1 MQKNEVIIIRNF
13 LQIFMVHANFFLPD
27 FLEIQRQGFF
37 YLLEKGIIEEI
48 QKRNPITNVEKQ
60 LEIYFYPE
68 YYRFTKPLYSIE
80 QALFFK
86 KSYVAKFYVPV
97 QLTDRKK
104 KQIFLKWVLLAHFPL
119 MTNRGHFVLNG
130 SPRVIIHQLVRSP
143 GIYFRENKHEVF
155 SSKWSEKPTTTFRRF
170 YADIICSK
178 GTWLRIESEKDFSM
192 WAKMKKGP
200 KVPLL
205 WFLLGMGLSEKYI
218 FNSVSKPTNLFESF
232 TKEIEKLKKS
242 NSQKEPKYPYVSSP
256 RQAWEEIQ
264 KLFKLKKTSNKS
276 ILSISLSEKKKNFL
290 AETKKKESQPFSK
303 TDGKKLLTIDQQN
316 IQEIPNPKKNQ
327 FSPSIDEKKFLSSQN
342 LQKKSFP
349 RVKSKNISALWDGSK
364 QKKIESFDLGRKWFF
379 NKFMNP
385 RMYNLG
391 KQGRLSINKKLG
403 LTIPAEQTT
412 LTALDLLLATDYLM
426 KMQDGVFEV
435 DDIDHLKNKRVRSSG
450 ECLQEIFSIGFLRL
464 EKSIRFKLNSSSGS
478 SQKLNSRFSQ
488 QNSTFHL
495 QSFLNTRP
503 INGAFR
509 EFFGTHPL
517 SQFMDQINPLAEITH
532 KRRLTSLGPGGI
544 SRDTATLAIRGIHPS
559 HYGRICPIETPE
571 GKNTGLVNSLT
582 TYAKLSS
589 SGFLK
594 SPFYKVLKGQIQKN
608 DGVFFLDPEQEEHFK
623 IATPDLNFTNLGFLP
638 KSSVPVRIGKRF
650 VRMKTH
656 RFSLIG
662 VSSLQ
667 MISVATSFIP
677 FLEHDDANRALMG
690 SNMQRQA
697 VPILKPERPFLG
709 TGLESRVISD
719 SGHALFAKK
728 SGYVLHSSGSSILLY
743 VF

>member
-1 MQKNEVIIIRNF
+1 MT
-13 LQIFMVHANFFLPD
+13 HANYFLPD

-37 YLLEKGIIEEI
+37 YLLEKGIVEEI

-60 LEIYFYPE
+60 IEIFFYPE

-104 KQIFLKWVLLAHFPL
+104 KRIYLKWVLLAHFPL
-119 MTNRGHFVLNG
+119 MTTRGHFVLNG

-155 SSKWSEKPTTTFRRF
+155 SSKWSEKPITTFHRF

-178 GTWLRIESEKDFSM
+178 GTWLRLETDKDFSM

-200 KVPLL
+200 KIPLL

-218 FNSVSKPTNLFESF
+218 LNSVSKPTNLFESF
-232 TKEIEKLKKS
+232 AKEIEKLKKS
-242 NSQKEPKYPYVSSP
+242 NSYKEPKYPYVSSP
-256 RQAWEEIQ
+256 QQAWEQIQ
-264 KLFKLKKTSNKS
+264 KLLKLKKTSNKS
-276 ILSISLSEKKKNFL
+276 KTSLSLSQKKTAYL
-290 AETKKKESQPFSK
+290 TEETKKTNMLSNLDSENIFEMEDKKRK
-303 TDGKKLLTIDQQN
+303 T
-316 IQEIPNPKKNQ
+316 KKNQ
-327 FSPSIDEKKFLSSQN
+327 FLEKRVLQVQSSSLSM
-342 LQKKSFP
+342 KK
-349 RVKSKNISALWDGSK
+349 LD
-364 QKKIESFDLGRKWFF
+364 SFDLGRKWFF

-385 RMYNLG
+385 RMYDLG

-403 LTIPAEQTT
+403 LTIPSEQTT

-464 EKSIRFKLNSSSGS
+464 EKSIRLKLNSSGSFATGGALPLSHSGDFKFS
-478 SQKLNSRFSQ
+478 SQSAQ

-532 KRRLTSLGPGGI
+532 KRRLTSLGPGGV

-589 SGFLK
+589 SGLLK
-594 SPFYKVLKGQIQKN
+594 SPFYKIVKGQIQKN
-608 DGVFFLDPEQEEHFK
+608 AGVFFLDPEQEEHFK
-623 IATPDLNFTNLGFLP
+623 IATPDLNLTPLGFLP
-638 KSSVPVRIGKRF
+638 KSSIPVRLGKRF
-650 VRMKTH
+650 VHMKS
-656 RFSLIG
+656 RRLSLLG
-662 VSSLQ
+662 VSPLQ

-709 TGLESRVISD
+709 TGLEARVISD
-719 SGHALFAKK
+719 SGHAVFAKK
-728 SGYVLHSSGSSILLY
+728 SGYVLYSSGSNIFVY
-743 VF
+743 IF

>member
-1 MQKNEVIIIRNF
+1 
-13 LQIFMVHANFFLPD
+13 MVHPNFFLPD

-37 YLLEKGIIEEI
+37 YLLEKGIVEEI

-60 LEIYFYPE
+60 IEIFFYPE

-104 KQIFLKWVLLAHFPL
+104 KRISLKWVLLAHFPL

-155 SSKWSEKPTTTFRRF
+155 SSKWSEKPTTTFRRY
-170 YADIICSK
+170 YADIICAK
-178 GTWLRIESEKDFSM
+178 GTWLRIESDKDFSL

-200 KVPLL
+200 KIPLL

-218 FNSVSKPTNLFESF
+218 LNSVSKPTNLFESF
-232 TKEIEKLKKS
+232 TKEIEKLNKS
-242 NSQKEPKYPYVSSP
+242 NSYKEPKYPYVSSSQ
-256 RQAWEEIQ
+256 QAWEQIQ
-264 KLFKLKKTSNKS
+264 KLFKLKKSSNKS
-276 ILSISLSEKKKNFL
+276 IATLSSEKKTALL
-290 AETKKKESQPFSK
+290 AEETKKKEAKNTPTGSFSK
-303 TDGKKLLTIDQQN
+303 TPELAEKPATETSTPAGTPALRTSRRTQRRRMSVERVSTSLPGQNPGGWAQEQKKTKATSTALKTNQKKLD
-316 IQEIPNPKKNQ
+316 
-327 FSPSIDEKKFLSSQN
+327 
-342 LQKKSFP
+342 
-349 RVKSKNISALWDGSK
+349 
-364 QKKIESFDLGRKWFF
+364 SFDLGRKWCF

-385 RMYNLG
+385 RMYDLG

-426 KMQDGVFEV
+426 KMQDGVYEI

-450 ECLQEIFSIGFLRL
+450 ECLQDIFSIGFLRL
-464 EKSIRFKLNSSSGS
+464 EKSIRLKLSSSVNGIRS
-478 SQKLNSRFSQ
+478 VDQKLNPRFAQ
-488 QNSTFHL
+488 QSSTFHL

-532 KRRLTSLGPGGI
+532 KRRLTSLGPGGV

-589 SGFLK
+589 SGLLK

-608 DGVFFLDPEQEEHFK
+608 SGVFFLDPEQEEHFK
-623 IATPDLNFTNLGFLP
+623 IATPDLNFTRLGFLP
-638 KSSVPVRIGKRF
+638 KSSIPVRIGKRF
-650 VRMKTH
+650 IRMKPHQLT
-656 RFSLIG
+656 LIG
-662 VSSLQ
+662 VSPLQ

-697 VPILKPERPFLG
+697 VPILRPERPFLG
-709 TGLESRVISD
+709 TGLEARVISD
-719 SGHALFAKK
+719 SGHAVFAKK
-728 SGYVLHSSGSSILLY
+728 SGYVISSSGSSIFIY

>member
-1 MQKNEVIIIRNF
+1 
-13 LQIFMVHANFFLPD
+13 MVHANYFLPD

-37 YLLEKGIIEEI
+37 SLLEKGILEEI
-48 QKRNPITNVEKQ
+48 QKRNPITNFEKQ
-60 LEIYFYPE
+60 IEIFFYPE

-80 QALFFK
+80 QALFLK

-104 KQIFLKWVLLAHFPL
+104 KRIFLKWVLLAHFPL

-143 GIYFRENKHEVF
+143 GIYFRENKHEIF
-155 SSKWSEKPTTTFRRF
+155 SSKWSEKPTTTFHRF
-170 YADIICSK
+170 YADIISAK
-178 GTWLRIESEKDFSM
+178 GTWLRIESEKDFSL

-200 KVPLL
+200 KIPLL
-205 WFLLGMGLSEKYI
+205 WFLLGMGLSEKFI
-218 FNSVSKPTNLFESF
+218 LNSVSKPTNLFESF
-232 TKEIEKLKKS
+232 AKEIEKLKKS

-256 RQAWEEIQ
+256 KQAWEQIQ
-264 KLFKLKKTSNKS
+264 KLLKLKKTSKKS
-276 ILSISLSEKKKNFL
+276 LVSVSLSDKKNAL
-290 AETKKKESQPFSK
+290 STELKKKEA
-303 TDGKKLLTIDQQN
+303 LRQN
-316 IQEIPNPKKNQ
+316 KVQAINFYN
-327 FSPSIDEKKFLSSQN
+327 DNVLVEKKEQRI
-342 LQKKSFP
+342 QK
-349 RVKSKNISALWDGSK
+349 L
-364 QKKIESFDLGRKWFF
+364 ESFDFGRKWFF

-385 RMYNLG
+385 QMYDLG
-391 KQGRLSINKKLG
+391 KQGRFSINKKLG
-403 LTIPAEQTT
+403 LTISPEQTT

-426 KMQDGVFEV
+426 KMQDGIYEV

-464 EKSIRFKLNSSSGS
+464 ERSIRFKFNSSASGQRFQ
-478 SQKLNSRFSQ
+478 SQTQ
-488 QNSTFHL
+488 QSTMFHL

-532 KRRLTSLGPGGI
+532 KRRLTSLGPGGV

-589 SGFLK
+589 SGLLK

-608 DGVFFLDPEQEEHFK
+608 SGVFFLDPEQEEHFK
-623 IATPDLNFTNLGFLP
+623 IATPDLQFTRLGFLP
-638 KSSVPVRIGKRF
+638 KNSIPVRLGKRF
-650 VRMKTH
+650 VRMKPR
-656 RFSLIG
+656 RFALMG
-662 VSSLQ
+662 VSPLQ

-697 VPILKPERPFLG
+697 VPILRPERPFLG
-709 TGLESRVISD
+709 TGLEARVISD
-719 SGHALFAKK
+719 SGHAVFAKK
-728 SGYVLHSSGSSILLY
+728 SGYVFYSSGSNICLY

>member
-1 MQKNEVIIIRNF
+1 
-13 LQIFMVHANFFLPD
+13 MVHPNFFLPD

-37 YLLEKGIIEEI
+37 YLLEKGIVEEI

-60 LEIYFYPE
+60 IEIFFYPE

-104 KQIFLKWVLLAHFPL
+104 KRISLKWVLLAHFPL

-155 SSKWSEKPTTTFRRF
+155 SSKWSEKPTTTFRRY
-170 YADIICSK
+170 YADIICAK
-178 GTWLRIESEKDFSM
+178 GTWLRIESDKDFSL

-200 KVPLL
+200 KIPLL

-218 FNSVSKPTNLFESF
+218 LNSVSKPTNLFESF
-232 TKEIEKLKKS
+232 TKEIEKLNKS
-242 NSQKEPKYPYVSSP
+242 NSYKEPKYPYVSSP
-256 RQAWEEIQ
+256 QQAWEQIQ
-264 KLFKLKKTSNKS
+264 KLFKLKKSSNKS
-276 ILSISLSEKKKNFL
+276 IATLSSEKKTSLL
-290 AETKKKESQPFSK
+290 AEETKKKEAIRQDTRFSDVLADVEEEKRTSRRPK
-303 TDGKKLLTIDQQN
+303 TNKKKLD
-316 IQEIPNPKKNQ
+316 
-327 FSPSIDEKKFLSSQN
+327 
-342 LQKKSFP
+342 
-349 RVKSKNISALWDGSK
+349 
-364 QKKIESFDLGRKWFF
+364 SFDLGRKWFF

-385 RMYNLG
+385 RMYDLG

-426 KMQDGVFEV
+426 KMQDGVYEV

-450 ECLQEIFSIGFLRL
+450 ECLQEILSIGFLRL
-464 EKSIRFKLNSSSGS
+464 EKSIRLKLNSSVNGRGPHRSVD
-478 SQKLNSRFSQ
+478 QKLNPRFAQ
-488 QNSTFHL
+488 QSSTFHL

-532 KRRLTSLGPGGI
+532 KRRLTSLGPGGV

-589 SGFLK
+589 SGLLK

-608 DGVFFLDPEQEEHFK
+608 SGVFFLDPEQEEHFK
-623 IATPDLNFTNLGFLP
+623 IATPDLNFTRLGFLP
-638 KSSVPVRIGKRF
+638 KSSIPVRIGKRF
-650 VRMKTH
+650 IRMKPH
-656 RFSLIG
+656 RLTLIG
-662 VSSLQ
+662 VSPLQ

-697 VPILKPERPFLG
+697 VPILRPERPFLG
-709 TGLESRVISD
+709 TGLEARVISD
-719 SGHALFAKK
+719 SGHAVFAKK
-728 SGYVLHSSGSSILLY
+728 SGYVMSSSGSSIFIY

>member
-1 MQKNEVIIIRNF
+1 MEVEKKLFSN
-13 LQIFMVHANFFLPD
+13 FMVHANFFLPD

-37 YLLEKGIIEEI
+37 YLLEKGIVEEI

-60 LEIYFYPE
+60 IEIFFYPE

-97 QLTDRKK
+97 QLTDRTKK
-104 KQIFLKWVLLAHFPL
+104 RIFLKWVLLAHFPL

-200 KVPLL
+200 KIPLL

-218 FNSVSKPTNLFESF
+218 LNSVSKPTNLFESF

-242 NSQKEPKYPYVSSP
+242 NSSKEPKYPYVSSP
-256 RQAWEEIQ
+256 KQAWEEIQ
-264 KLFKLKKTSNKS
+264 KLLKLKKTSNKS
-276 ILSISLSEKKKNFL
+276 IVSMSLSEKKKAFSTEGNSL
-290 AETKKKESQPFSK
+290 SSKEKTKGRAEKKIAISQKEQQVQ
-303 TDGKKLLTIDQQN
+303 LL
-316 IQEIPNPKKNQ
+316 
-327 FSPSIDEKKFLSSQN
+327 SPSSKGKTRGGEIQKN
-342 LQKKSFP
+342 L
-349 RVKSKNISALWDGSK
+349 
-364 QKKIESFDLGRKWFF
+364 KKIDSFDLGRKWFF

-385 RMYNLG
+385 RMYDLG

-403 LTIPAEQTT
+403 LTIPIEQTT

-464 EKSIRFKLNSSSGS
+464 ERSIRLKLNSSTPGVP
-478 SQKLNSRFSQ
+478 KFRSRFSQ
-488 QNSTFHL
+488 QNSTFQL

-532 KRRLTSLGPGGI
+532 KRRLTSLGPGGV

-589 SGFLK
+589 SGLLK

-608 DGVFFLDPEQEEHFK
+608 SGVFFLDPQQEEHFK
-623 IATPDLNFTNLGFLP
+623 IATPDLNFTPLGFLP
-638 KSSVPVRIGKRF
+638 KSSVPVRLGKRF

-662 VSSLQ
+662 VSPIQ

-697 VPILKPERPFLG
+697 VPIIKPERPFLG
-709 TGLESRVISD
+709 TGFEARVIND
-719 SGHALFAKK
+719 SGHAVFAKK
-728 SGYVLHSSGSSILLY
+728 SGYVMYSSGSSIFIY
-743 VF
+743 IF

>member
-1 MQKNEVIIIRNF
+1 
-13 LQIFMVHANFFLPD
+13 
-27 FLEIQRQGFF
+27 
-37 YLLEKGIIEEI
+37 
-48 QKRNPITNVEKQ
+48 
-60 LEIYFYPE
+60 
-68 YYRFTKPLYSIE
+68 
-80 QALFFK
+80 
-86 KSYVAKFYVPV
+86 
-97 QLTDRKK
+97 
-104 KQIFLKWVLLAHFPL
+104 
-119 MTNRGHFVLNG
+119 MTNRGHFVFNG

-170 YADIICSK
+170 YADIICAK
-178 GTWLRIESEKDFSM
+178 GTWLRIETEKDFSM

-200 KVPLL
+200 KIPLL

-232 TKEIEKLKKS
+232 RKEIEKGNKF
-242 NSQKEPKYPYVSSP
+242 NSQKDPKYSYVSNP
-256 RQAWEEIQ
+256 KQAWEQIQ
-264 KLFKLKKTSNKS
+264 KLLKLKKTTNKS
-276 ILSISLSEKKKNFL
+276 IISLSEKKKKDKKDTKNIQQHLSVKKRKIFPS
-290 AETKKKESQPFSK
+290 AQIKKKMESY
-303 TDGKKLLTIDQQN
+303 
-316 IQEIPNPKKNQ
+316 
-327 FSPSIDEKKFLSSQN
+327 
-342 LQKKSFP
+342 
-349 RVKSKNISALWDGSK
+349 
-364 QKKIESFDLGRKWFF
+364 DLGRKWFF

-385 RMYNLG
+385 QIYDLG

-403 LTIPAEQTT
+403 LTIPAYQTT

-426 KMQDGVFEV
+426 KMQDGVYEV

-464 EKSIRFKLNSSSGS
+464 EKSIRLKLNSINTKTFDIVPTATSVKTFDTVSFSSTSPSDVAEMPNPALAQPDQSPPMQTGQKRTGFGFAQLLVDPSNRRGFGS
-478 SQKLNSRFSQ
+478 IALHQQQISANQKGNSRFSQ
-488 QNSTFHL
+488 QSSTFHF
-495 QSFLNTRP
+495 QSLLNTRP

-532 KRRLTSLGPGGI
+532 KRRLTSLGPGGV

-589 SGFLK
+589 SGLLK

-608 DGVFFLDPEQEEHFK
+608 SGVFFLDPEQEEHFR
-623 IATPDLNFTNLGFLP
+623 IATPDLKSTPLGFLP
-638 KSSVPVRIGKRF
+638 KNSVPIRIGKRF
-650 VRMKTH
+650 IRMKT
-656 RFSLIG
+656 RQFAFIG
-662 VSSLQ
+662 VSPLQ
-667 MISVATSFIP
+667 MISIATSFIP

-697 VPILKPERPFLG
+697 VPVLRPERPFLG
-709 TGLESRVISD
+709 TGLETRVISD
-719 SGHALFAKK
+719 SGHAVFAKK
-728 SGYVLHSSGSSILLY
+728 SGYVISSSGSSISIYL
-743 VF
+743 F

>member
-1 MQKNEVIIIRNF
+1 
-13 LQIFMVHANFFLPD
+13 MVHANFFLPD

-37 YLLEKGIIEEI
+37 YLLEKGIVEEI
-48 QKRNPITNVEKQ
+48 QKRNPITNSENQ
-60 LEIYFYPE
+60 IEIFFYPE

-86 KSYVAKFYVPV
+86 KSYVSKFYVPV
-97 QLTDRKK
+97 QLTDRKRK
-104 KQIFLKWVLLAHFPL
+104 RISLKWVLLAHFPL

-155 SSKWSEKPTTTFRRF
+155 SSKWSEKPTTTFCRF

-178 GTWLRIESEKDFSM
+178 GTWLRIESDKDFSL

-200 KVPLL
+200 KIPLL
-205 WFLLGMGLSEKYI
+205 WFLLGMGLSEKYLY
-218 FNSVSKPTNLFESF
+218 NSVSKPTNLFESF
-232 TKEIEKLKKS
+232 TKESQKKKS
-242 NSQKEPKYPYVSSP
+242 SRAGSSLKEPKYPYVSSP
-256 RQAWEEIQ
+256 QQAWEQIQ
-264 KLFKLKKTSNKS
+264 KLLKLKKTSNKS
-276 ILSISLSEKKKNFL
+276 IVSLSLSREVSAASEANRASRAVEASDTKNTEILDGSQTRSTDSKQKEKKKLQMIHCVEKN
-290 AETKKKESQPFSK
+290 KKKLESY
-303 TDGKKLLTIDQQN
+303 
-316 IQEIPNPKKNQ
+316 
-327 FSPSIDEKKFLSSQN
+327 
-342 LQKKSFP
+342 
-349 RVKSKNISALWDGSK
+349 
-364 QKKIESFDLGRKWFF
+364 DLGRKWFF

-385 RMYNLG
+385 RMYDLG

-403 LTIPAEQTT
+403 LNLPPEQTT
-412 LTALDLLLATDYLM
+412 LTALDLLLTTDFLM
-426 KMQDGVFEV
+426 KMQDGLFEV
-435 DDIDHLKNKRVRSSG
+435 DDIDHLKNKKVRSSG

-464 EKSIRFKLNSSSGS
+464 ERSIRLKVNSFSTGNEFLYNSSSNGASETPS
-478 SQKLNSRFSQ
+478 SQTNKLQIRTSGFQ
-488 QNSTFHL
+488 KTQNSSFQL

-532 KRRLTSLGPGGI
+532 KRRLTSLGPGGV

-589 SGFLK
+589 SGLLK
-594 SPFYKVLKGQIQKN
+594 SPFYKVQKGQVQKN
-608 DGVFFLDPEQEEHFK
+608 AGVFFLDPEQEEHFQ
-623 IATPDLNFTNLGFLP
+623 IATPDLNFTRLGFLP
-638 KSSVPVRIGKRF
+638 KSSIPVRIGKRF
-650 VRMKTH
+650 VRMKPH
-656 RFSLIG
+656 RLSFIG
-662 VSSLQ
+662 VSPLQ

-697 VPILKPERPFLG
+697 VPILQPERPFLG
-709 TGLESRVISD
+709 TGFEARVISD
-719 SGHALFAKK
+719 SGHAVFSKK
-728 SGYVLHSSGSSILLY
+728 SGYVMYSSASSISLY